1 MPVPEVNRLVNA
13 FISGAKETNPKV
25 QVYVSF
31 INSWFDPAA
40 AKEAAI
46 AQIGK
51 GADVLYAERFGVI
64 EATKEKGLWVFG
76 NMSDQNSLAPETVVT
91 GPVWNMGPTVDYLVK
106 QVESGSYTAQDLKD
120 FSMWAKGGA
129 SLADFHGLD
138 AKLPADLLK
147 KVQDKEKLIKDG
159 LFRVDIDERQP
170 AAVN

>member
-1 MPVPEVNRLVNA
+1 
-13 FISGAKETNPKV
+13 
-25 QVYVSF
+25 
-31 INSWFDPAA
+31 
-40 AKEAAI
+40 
-46 AQIGK
+46 
-51 GADVLYAERFGVI
+51 
-64 EATKEKGLWVFG
+64 
-76 NMSDQNSLAPETVVT
+76 
-91 GPVWNMGPTVDYLVK
+91 MGPTVDYLVK